1 MGLSIAAKK
10 TTVIRFFFAVKIFSY
25 RENVRKFF
33 TRILFYNEK
42 FSDEYLGQVRTYVVM
57 MQWLARET
65 SDRSLGWRL
74 APTTRHCTAYRASS
88 SQEQGTH
95 FRDLPWQVSN
105 DSFLLQYR
113 YGVPVSHV
121 GRLPATHQLF
131 PNRCC
136 PYIFVR
142 VVASNTT
149 SYLLLTAASHLN
161 LSNKNLTWRAVRPS
175 QLMPT
180 TRVL

>member
-1 MGLSIAAKK
+1 MYEIFYANIILQ
-10 TTVIRFFFAVKIFSY
+10 RKIF
-25 RENVRKFF
+25 R
-33 TRILFYNEK
+33 RIFRT
-42 FSDEYLGQVRTYVVM
+42 GTYVVM
-57 MQWLARET
+57 TQWLARET
-65 SDRSLGWRL
+65 SDRSLGWL
-74 APTTRHCTAYRASS
+74 YRHCTAYRASS

-136 PYIFVR
+136 PYIFIHA
-142 VVASNTT
+142 VASNTT
-149 SYLLLTAASHLN
+149 SHLLLTAASHLD
-161 LSNKNLTWRAVRPS
+161 LSI
-175 QLMPT
+175 
-180 TRVL
+180 